1 MKFFDSLRDQYGT
14 TVCLSTQDPGRLQPC
29 NRGIRER
36 IPGTKSWTQQDSNI
50 YLTGVDL
57 AHWPTQLLKT
67 SIIHMAKTLDEMEA
81 EIAAF
86 EKCRYLSNQTIPS
99 PRIVW
104 EYVPQPFPAAGL
116 MARQQRV
123 KNVIQGH
130 VEVVCIKW
138 EDLVKLFPRGD
149 NLPQTQEAA
158 LPDFATAV
166 TEVHAEAL
174 TDSSTTMIVSCGQ
187 HGYLYYGMEDA
198 SRWYPPY
205 HEPADV
211 VDAEYSFSA
220 FVGGFSV
227 AYAAERGVV
236 AGMICGIVAESFCLE
251 QCGLPD
257 IRPSVLER
265 RKKKLRVN
273 GRDAGWRAKEYI
285 DFRKVDNPMYLLK
298 LFYSLEDDEPPEPQ
312 GACAVA

>member
-1 MKFFDSLRDQYGT
+1 MKFFDSLRDWYGT
-14 TVCLSTQDPGRLQPC
+14 AVHLSPQDPGRLQPC

-36 IPGTKSWTQQDSNI
+36 MPGSKSWTQQDSI
-50 YLTGVDL
+50 IHLTGVDL
-57 AHWPTQLLKT
+57 AHWPTELLKT
-67 SIIHMAKTLDEMEA
+67 SVIHMAKTLDEMEA

-86 EKCRYLSNQTIPS
+86 EKCRYLANQTIPA

-104 EYVPQPFPAAGL
+104 EYMPQPGPAADL
-116 MARQQRV
+116 TAQKERFKNFIAR
-123 KNVIQGH
+123 H

-138 EDLVKLFPRGD
+138 EDLVKFFPRGD
-149 NLPQTQEAA
+149 GLPQTQEAA
-158 LPDFATAV
+158 LPDFATAA
-166 TEVHAEAL
+166 TEMHADAL
-174 TDSSTTMIVSCGQ
+174 TESRTTMVVSCGQ
-187 HGYLYYGMEDA
+187 HGYLYYGMEDV

-211 VDAEYSFSA
+211 VDAKYSFSA

-285 DFRKVDNPMYLLK
+285 DFRKVDNPVYLLA
-298 LFYSLEDDEPPEPQ
+298 LFYSIDPESLDPQ
-312 GACAVA
+312 GTLT